1 MIARYTRPEMGR
13 IWSEDNRFRTWLS
26 VEVAATETLAEAG
39 LVPKQAAKAIRER
52 AGFKLERIQ
61 EIEAEVRHDVIAF
74 TTAVAEIVGPEARW
88 FHYGLT
94 SNDVVDTAQALLI
107 GQASDIIAEDL
118 ERLAEVLKRRAWEFK
133 DTPQIGRTHGI
144 HAEPITFGFKL
155 ANWYSETQ
163 RNIARFKDAAEG
175 LRVGK
180 FSGAV
185 GTFAHL
191 SPELEAKICARL
203 GLKAADISS
212 QVIQRDRH
220 AHYLA
225 TLAVIASTLDK
236 IATEIR
242 HLQRTEVRE
251 VEEFFSEKQKG
262 SSAMPHKRNPVTS
275 EQISGLARVVRGN
288 AQAGF
293 ENVALWHE
301 RDISHSSVERV
312 ILPDSTTLVD
322 YLLQKTTN
330 LLDTMFVYPER
341 MKANLESTRGLVFSG
356 QLLLDL
362 VEHGLSREDAYRLVQ
377 AHAMRA
383 WREGLDFR
391 QLVLQ
396 DKSIT
401 SKIPAKQLEH
411 AFDLKRQLRNID
423 LIFARVFQDTKL
435 KSLKKF
441 KPKPN
446 SQRAARTT

>member
-1 MIARYTRPEMGR
+1 MISRYTRPEMAGT
-13 IWSEDNRFRTWLS
+13 WSDENRFRNWLA
-26 VEVAATETLAEAG
+26 VEVAATQTLAEAG
-39 LVPKQAAKAIRER
+39 LVPKDAAKAIQQK
-52 AGFKLERIQ
+52 ADFNLQRIQ

-74 TTAVAEIVGPEARW
+74 TTSVSEIVGPHARW

-107 GQASDIIAEDL
+107 KQASAIIAKDL
-118 ERLAEVLKRRAWEFK
+118 QELSAALERRAWEFK
-133 DTPQIGRTHGI
+133 DTPMIGRTHGV

-163 RNIARFKDAAEG
+163 RNIERFARAAEDM
-175 LRVGK
+175 RVGK

-191 SPELEAKICARL
+191 TPELEEKICKRL

-220 AHYLA
+220 ANYLA

-251 VEEFFSEKQKG
+251 AEEFFSEKQKG
-262 SSAMPHKRNPVTS
+262 SSAMPHKRNPVTC
-275 EQISGLARVVRGN
+275 EQISGLARVVRSN

-312 ILPDSTTLVD
+312 IIPDSTTLID
-322 YLLQKTTN
+322 YMLQKTTK

-341 MKANLESTRGLVFSG
+341 MKINLESTKGLVFSG

-362 VEHGLSREDAYRLVQ
+362 VEHGVSREDAYRMVQ
-377 AHAMRA
+377 NHAMHA

-391 QLVLQ
+391 QLVLK
-396 DKSIT
+396 DKEIT
-401 SKIPAKQLEH
+401 RRVPPRQLEH
-411 AFDLKRQLRNID
+411 AFDLNRQLRNID
-423 LIFARVFQDTKL
+423 RIFARVF
-435 KSLKKF
+435 KSGPT
-441 KPKPN
+441 KPK
-446 SQRAARTT
+446 QKRKQ